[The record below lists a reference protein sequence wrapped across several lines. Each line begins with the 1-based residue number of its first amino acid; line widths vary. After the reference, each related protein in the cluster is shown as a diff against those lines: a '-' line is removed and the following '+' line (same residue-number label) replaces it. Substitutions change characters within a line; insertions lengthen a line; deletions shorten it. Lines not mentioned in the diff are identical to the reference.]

1 MISFSYAIIS
11 RNFINKLKYPKI
23 HQIRT
28 FSSSNLRNKIT
39 EEFDNSAFENTF
51 GFNFKKEK
59 PKTSKEVEERLI
71 SILYKF
77 DNRKDFLF
85 NLGSQMHWDMG
96 IKLTEIDESNRE
108 EIKQKILEVI
118 KRQPSINL
126 ELIKEK
132 GLFAGF
138 SSLGIDNSKREL
150 FNEICNEFDIQLP
163 LGEYDNIQNGLDICD
178 IVCDLINAE
187 K

>member
-1 MISFSYAIIS
+1 MISFPYTIIS

-23 HQIRT
+23 HLIRT
-28 FSSSNLRNKIT
+28 FSLSNLRNKIAD
-39 EEFDNSAFENTF
+39 EFDNSAFENTF

-96 IKLTEIDESNRE
+96 IRLTEIDEFLDFVE
-108 EIKQKILEVI
+108 T
-118 KRQPSINL
+118 
-126 ELIKEK
+126 ELDVDMHNGHFLDFTTLRDVHSHICK
-132 GLFAGF
+132 
-138 SSLGIDNSKREL
+138 EL
-150 FNEICNEFDIQLP
+150 FIPNERKTIRQKKAEQKKEAEEEREQSKIQQA
-163 LGEYDNIQNGLDICD
+163 N
-178 IVCDLINAE
+178 
-187 K
+187 